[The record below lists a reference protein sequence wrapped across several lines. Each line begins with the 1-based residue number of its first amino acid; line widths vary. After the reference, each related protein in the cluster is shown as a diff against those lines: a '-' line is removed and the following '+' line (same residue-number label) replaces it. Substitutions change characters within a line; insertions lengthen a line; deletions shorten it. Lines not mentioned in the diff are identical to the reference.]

1 MLDIFVRAVNCDFGV
16 FPSANDAVV
25 PYTGFGA
32 DVSCEAL
39 DAVEVASFDSRIRRT
54 DCNFL
59 SLSKIPT
66 VGNGVEDV
74 QDIYVEDCSC
84 VVPLVAGCCLSLL

>member
-1 MLDIFVRAVNCDFGV
+1 VISGYFHPPTTQLCPIPDSER
-16 FPSANDAVV
+16 
-25 PYTGFGA
+25 T
-32 DVSCEAL
+32 SCEAL

-54 DCNFL
+54 DCNFV

-84 VVPLVAGCCLSLL
+84 VVPLVAGCCLFLL